1 MRLATIARD
10 DFTNARRSSIVLAV
24 IGVFTL
30 LVAMVFASEYG
41 IYDEPYRTLFDVSAF
56 VSFVFPLFLAPLAY
70 LSIAGDR
77 MDGTIKYVMGLPNS
91 RAEYFF
97 GKFASRLSVATA
109 AVVLGMVVSF
119 VIALATYVQAPSVE
133 RFAVFTGVSLVY
145 TVSFVSIFVAISAA
159 ASSRSRAM
167 FGALGAYFVFV
178 VFWFGF
184 FPVINLGTILDTV
197 ESLLGV
203 TVSENTRS
211 YVQLLSPATAYLQ
224 STEPVYSGV
233 FDQYQSFQLN
243 FQPESDKLHDQTWF
257 AVLVMLAWSAVSLA
271 VGYLSFRRS
280 ELG

>member
-30 LVAMVFASEYG
+30 LVAMIFASEYT

-97 GKFASRLSVATA
+97 GKFVSRLSVAAA
-109 AVVLGMVVSF
+109 AVILGMVVSF
-119 VIALATYVQAPSVE
+119 VLAFATYVQAPSVE
-133 RFAVFTGVSLVY
+133 RFAVFTGVSLAY

-167 FGALGAYFVFV
+167 FGALGAYFVLV

-184 FPVINLGTILDTV
+184 FPLVNLQTV
-197 ESLLGV
+197 VDAIGSLLG
-203 TVSENTRS
+203 TDVSQTTRD
-211 YVQLLSPATAYLQ
+211 YLAVLSPGTAYLRA
-224 STEPVYSGV
+224 TEPVYAGV
-233 FDQYQSFQLN
+233 MDQYDVFAQFRDSGELYD
-243 FQPESDKLHDQTWF
+243 QPWF
-257 AVLVMLAWSAVSLA
+257 SLLVMLAWTALSLA
-271 VGYLSFRRS
+271 VGYRSFGRS

>member
-1 MRLATIARD
+1 MRLARIARD
-10 DFTNARRSSIVLAV
+10 DFTNARRSAIVLGV
-24 IGVFTL
+24 VGVFTL
-30 LVAMVFASEYG
+30 LVAMIFASEYG

-56 VSFVFPLFLAPLAY
+56 VAFVFPLFLAPLAY

-97 GKFASRLSVATA
+97 GKFVSRLSVAVA
-109 AVVLGMVVSF
+109 AIVLGLVVGF
-119 VIALATYVQAPSVE
+119 AVALGTYVQAPSVE
-133 RFAVFTGVSLVY
+133 RFAVFTAVALAY
-145 TVSFVSIFVAISAA
+145 TVSFVSVFVAISAA

-167 FGALGAYFVFV
+167 FGALGAYFLFV

-184 FPVINLGTILDTV
+184 FPVINLGTIIDTV

-203 TVSENTRS
+203 TVADSTRS
-211 YVQLLSPATAYLQ
+211 YVQLLSPATAFLQ
-224 STEPVYSGV
+224 STQPVYHGV
-233 FDQYQSFQLN
+233 YDQYQSFQMN
-243 FQPESDKLHDQTWF
+243 FDPNSDALYDQTWF
-257 AVLVMLAWSAVSLA
+257 SVLVMLAWSAVSLA